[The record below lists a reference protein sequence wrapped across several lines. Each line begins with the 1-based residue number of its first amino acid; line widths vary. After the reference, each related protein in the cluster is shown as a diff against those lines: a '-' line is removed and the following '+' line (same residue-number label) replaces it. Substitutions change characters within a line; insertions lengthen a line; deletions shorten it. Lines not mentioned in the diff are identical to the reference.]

1 MENLYKLETIE
12 IVMRL
17 LWKKLPSY
25 LIVGFVIQSRQSG
38 VKSTR
43 LRLYI
48 YGADTKQVA
57 ILDCPSKWPQILSL
71 CFKGMY
77 LEQPDFREAVVL
89 EEDHPEVKHALAEFK
104 RKAAVKGKRP
114 WNSERDRH
122 MQIRRVL
129 EQHGLGKL
137 PVPEKYPPLAGL
149 ASCEWVNLLPLRMRD
164 SIYLH
169 TEVACNLMNFDPS
182 TLALVWDC
190 TRNAHGAYR
199 KNAKATGVAPCLLTT
214 HTYFNTLLGRPHVGL
229 EHLLLQGFQ
238 KCVRTTVCI
247 ETPDLH
253 KHGSLTDDDLK
264 FIAGNTISVPVIG
277 TVMAIAKV
285 SRLTHYS
292 SQKTFVSLSSS

>member
-1 MENLYKLETIE
+1 MDH
-12 IVMRL
+12 L
-17 LWKKLPSY
+17 LL
-25 LIVGFVIQSRQSG
+25 
-38 VKSTR
+38 
-43 LRLYI
+43 
-48 YGADTKQVA
+48 
-57 ILDCPSKWPQILSL
+57 
-71 CFKGMY
+71 
-77 LEQPDFREAVVL
+77 
-89 EEDHPEVKHALAEFK
+89 
-104 RKAAVKGKRP
+104 
-114 WNSERDRH
+114 
-122 MQIRRVL
+122 
-129 EQHGLGKL
+129 
-137 PVPEKYPPLAGL
+137 
-149 ASCEWVNLLPLRMRD
+149 LRMRD

-199 KNAKATGVAPCLLTT
+199 KHAKATGVAPCLLTT

-277 TVMAIAKV
+277 TVMAIAQV